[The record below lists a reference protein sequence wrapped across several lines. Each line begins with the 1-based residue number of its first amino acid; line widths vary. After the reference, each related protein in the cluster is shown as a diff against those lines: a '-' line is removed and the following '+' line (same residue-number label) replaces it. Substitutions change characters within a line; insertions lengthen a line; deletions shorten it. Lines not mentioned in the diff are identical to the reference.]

1 MELLAVC
8 GVEEEILFCN
18 CLLFISLCR
27 CCCCWRDGAPQ
38 KLGLGYTQTENTEQQ
53 SRRGEEIGSY
63 HGEMKITEHFQEFD
77 SIYLKIISAN
87 VSLTTSDA
95 SSVDNIW
102 MRCVY
107 GQMGTGQR
115 HSFESEY

>member
-1 MELLAVC
+1 
-8 GVEEEILFCN
+8 
-18 CLLFISLCR
+18 
-27 CCCCWRDGAPQ
+27 
-38 KLGLGYTQTENTEQQ
+38 
-53 SRRGEEIGSY
+53 
-63 HGEMKITEHFQEFD
+63 MKITENFQEFD

-107 GQMGTGQR
+107 GRRGGTGQR

>member
-1 MELLAVC
+1 
-8 GVEEEILFCN
+8 
-18 CLLFISLCR
+18 
-27 CCCCWRDGAPQ
+27 
-38 KLGLGYTQTENTEQQ
+38 
-53 SRRGEEIGSY
+53 
-63 HGEMKITEHFQEFD
+63 MKITENFQEFD

-87 VSLTTSDA
+87 VSMTTSDA

-107 GQMGTGQR
+107 GQRGTGQR

>member
-1 MELLAVC
+1 
-8 GVEEEILFCN
+8 
-18 CLLFISLCR
+18 
-27 CCCCWRDGAPQ
+27 
-38 KLGLGYTQTENTEQQ
+38 
-53 SRRGEEIGSY
+53 
-63 HGEMKITEHFQEFD
+63 MKILRDNCTQNVQKVLKRYKLQTF
-77 SIYLKIISAN
+77 LKIIVAD